1 MSKFSR
7 TIMYVRDY
15 IARTLQEK
23 LIKNFSNF
31 LDQYDKHV
39 LASIYYISA
48 MSELVPMSAV
58 RSISQCSSLGRTDT
72 KTIRT
77 GGIFQIF
84 WNFLMLS
91 NVIMLFSGLWKSGA
105 LSLL

>member
-23 LIKNFSNF
+23 LIKIFF
-31 LDQYDKHV
+31 LDEYAKHL

-84 WNFLMLS
+84 FE
-91 NVIMLFSGLWKSGA
+91 FSYA
-105 LSLL
+105 V